1 MAKRT
6 TRIIDKAIKT
16 CDATYIV
23 FDQNGRPVGGS
34 TSNENEAIKRAIEGS
49 KKTGGRWSVMN
60 FEGRSTEYYENG
72 KMQWFKQGGAQF
84 THKSMY

>member
-1 MAKRT
+1 MGKRAT
-6 TRIIDKAIKT
+6 KVLDKAIRT

-34 TSNENEAIKRAIEGS
+34 TSNRNEAVQRAIEGS

-72 KMQWFKQGGAQF
+72 KKGGFKQSGAQY
-84 THKSMY
+84 TWRDL

>member
-1 MAKRT
+1 MGKRT
-6 TRIIDKAIKT
+6 SKVLDKAIKT

-34 TSNENEAIKRAIEGS
+34 TSNKNEAIQRAIEGS

-60 FEGRSTEYYENG
+60 FEGHSTEYYENG
-72 KMQWFKQGGAQF
+72 KKGGFKQSGAQY
-84 THKSMY
+84 TWRDL